1 MQMGVNSIRELN
13 QKKNSVDILFNEL
26 EFEIPSWNQI
36 YWFLLYLAKTIQ
48 SDNFQANIIL
58 GVSRGGWIPARILS
72 DLLENPK
79 LANIKAEFYMGAT
92 KSSCKPTI
100 TQPVSVSVKDKKI
113 LLVDDVADTG
123 ESIKLVNSH
132 LKEHGASEIKIA
144 TIYYKPWSVIIPN
157 YYAKKTPFWIV
168 FPWETKETIRKTLE
182 KFREKGRTVEDAKEK
197 LIGMGLERQLVERFI
212 KEILGEKH

>member
-1 MQMGVNSIRELN
+1 MEVSSIRECN

-48 SDNFQANIIL
+48 YNDFHADIIL

-72 DLLENPK
+72 DLLENPN

-92 KSSCKPTI
+92 KSRRKPII
-100 TQPVSVSVKDKKI
+100 TQPVSLSVEDKK
-113 LLVDDVADTG
+113 LLIVDDVADTG
-123 ESIKLVNSH
+123 ESLKLVNSH

-144 TIYYKPWSVIIPN
+144 TIYYKPWSIIVPN
-157 YYAKKTPFWIV
+157 YYAKKTPLWIV
-168 FPWETKETIRKTLE
+168 FPWETKETVRKTLE
-182 KFREKGRTVEDAKEK
+182 KFRDKGKTVEDAKEK
-197 LIGMGLERQLVERFI
+197 LISMGLERQLIERFL
-212 KEILGEKH
+212 K